1 MRTLAKKREGKAIQ
15 KFTFELVF
23 MATQK
28 PCPGSLESSERC
40 MKFLPALCLLHAL

>member
-1 MRTLAKKREGKAIQ
+1 MRTAGKERKAKAIQ

-28 PCPGSLESSERC
+28 PSPGSLES
-40 MKFLPALCLLHAL
+40 